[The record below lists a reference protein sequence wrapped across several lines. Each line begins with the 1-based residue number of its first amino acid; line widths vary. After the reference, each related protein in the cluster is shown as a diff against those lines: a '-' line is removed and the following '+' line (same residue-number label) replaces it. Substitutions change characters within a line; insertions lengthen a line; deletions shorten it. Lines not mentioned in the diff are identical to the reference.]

1 MKTTPQIAPSAPL
14 LPSNPFKFALYFIR
28 KFKWGIIAMALFE
41 ATQATCQILIP
52 YAVKNFIDIV
62 SKLSSPS
69 LATWEILKDPMW
81 FFVSLSI
88 GILIFSRASGTT
100 LVIIGPAL
108 RRKVRQE
115 LYHYLQFH
123 SHRFFMGSFAGT
135 LANRIS
141 EVSMG
146 VNHSLWTVLFDFW
159 PVMISFSV
167 SLFLVSQVNDSLF
180 IFLATWI
187 FIYVGVSFALATR
200 CRKYAKAFAST
211 RSQVSGKIVDAVTNV
226 INTKM
231 FSKLGFERDHL
242 SKYLN
247 LEVDAARKTFWF
259 MEKMRWFQFISTLIL
274 QIGIISFALKIWI
287 DGVISVGSFSM
298 VTGLSLLIIN
308 DARGLS
314 RRFLEFFEYIG
325 NIADGVSTIV
335 LPHEIIDDKQA
346 TNLKVDNGEIIFE
359 DVSFSHLPQK
369 TIFKNLNVVIPAGQ
383 RVGLVGFSGSGKT
396 TFANLI
402 LRFFN
407 VQVGKISIDKQDIAL
422 ATQDSLRAQISM
434 IPQEPM
440 LFHRSLMEN
449 IRYGKIDATDDEVIE
464 AAKRAKAHDFIIQHP
479 EGYKALV
486 GERGVKLSGGQR
498 QRIAIA
504 RAILK
509 NAPIL
514 ILDEATSSLDSITE
528 KAIQNGLEELM
539 KNKTVIVIAHRLST
553 IAHLDRI
560 LVFSQGEIIE
570 DGTHQELV
578 QMNGHYAKLWSMQV
592 GGFLPTAEQE
602 QIQEH

>member
-1 MKTTPQIAPSAPL
+1 MPNKIPTIA
-14 LPSNPFKFALYFIR
+14 I
-28 KFKWGIIAMALFE
+28 E
-41 ATQATCQILIP
+41 
-52 YAVKNFIDIV
+52 
-62 SKLSSPS
+62 
-69 LATWEILKDPMW
+69 E
-81 FFVSLSI
+81 
-88 GILIFSRASGTT
+88 
-100 LVIIGPAL
+100 
-108 RRKVRQE
+108 KVRRSCQSIKSIFLRKSPAKPMRE
-115 LYHYLQFH
+115 FTEMM
-123 SHRFFMGSFAGT
+123 RRDVPTAFFMGSFAGT

-146 VNHSLWTVLFDFW
+146 VNHSLWTILFDFW

-167 SLFLVSQVNDSLF
+167 SLFLVSQVNSSLF
-180 IFLATWI
+180 LFLGIWI
-187 FIYVGVSFALATR
+187 FVYVLVSFVLATR

-231 FSKLGFERDHL
+231 FSKLGFERTHL
-242 SKYLN
+242 SEYLN
-247 LEVDAARKTFWF
+247 LEVNAARKTFWF
-259 MEKMRWFQFISTLIL
+259 MEKMRWFQFTSTLIL

-287 DGVISVGSFSM
+287 DGAISVGAFSM

-325 NIADGVSTIV
+325 NITDGVSAIV
-335 LPHEIIDDKQA
+335 LPHEIIDEKNA
-346 TNLKVDNGEIIFE
+346 SNLVVKNGEIIFE
-359 DVSFSHLPQK
+359 NVSFSHLPQRYV
-369 TIFKNLNVVIPAGQ
+369 FKNLNVTIPPGQ

-407 VQVGKISIDKQDIAL
+407 LQDGKILIDKQNIAFS
-422 ATQDSLRAQISM
+422 TQDSLRAQISM

-440 LFHRSLMEN
+440 LFHRTLMEN
-449 IRYGKIDATDDEVIE
+449 IRYGKVDATDDEVIE
-464 AAKRAKAHDFIIQHP
+464 AAKRARAHDFIIQHP

-560 LVFSQGEIIE
+560 LVFNQGEIVE
-570 DGTHQELV
+570 DGSHQELV
-578 QMNGHYAKLWSMQV
+578 QLNGHYAKLWSMQV
-592 GGFLPTAEQE
+592 GGFLPSAEQE
-602 QIQEH
+602 HIQEH

>member
-1 MKTTPQIAPSAPL
+1 MTKSPITIAPTAPN
-14 LPSNPFKFALYFIR
+14 LPNNPFKFALYFIV
-28 KFKWGIIAMALFE
+28 KFKWGIMAMVLFE
-41 ATQATCQILIP
+41 ALQATCQILIP
-52 YAVKNFIDIV
+52 YAVKNFIDTV
-62 SKLSSPS
+62 NQLHSPS
-69 LATWEILKDPMW
+69 DATWEILKSPMT
-81 FFVSLSI
+81 FFVSLSL

-100 LVIIGPAL
+100 LVIIGPSI
-108 RRKVRQE
+108 RRMVRQQ

-159 PVMISFSV
+159 PVCISFSV
-167 SLFLVSQVNDSLF
+167 SLFLISQVNTSLF
-180 IFLATWI
+180 IFLAGWI
-187 FIYVGVSFALATR
+187 FIYVLVSFLLATR
-200 CRKYAKAFAST
+200 CRKYAKNFAAT

-226 INTKM
+226 LNTKM
-231 FSKLGFERDHL
+231 FSKLDFERKHL
-242 SKYLN
+242 SEYLN
-247 LEVDAARKTFWF
+247 SEVTAARKTFWF
-259 MEKMRWFQFISTLIL
+259 MEKMRWFQFTSTLIL
-274 QIGIISFALKIWI
+274 QIGIISFALNIWI
-287 DGVISVGSFSM
+287 NGGISVGAFSM

-308 DARGLS
+308 DARGLC

-325 NIADGVSTIV
+325 NISDGVSAIV
-335 LPHEIIDDKQA
+335 LPHEVID
-346 TNLKVDNGEIIFE
+346 TNDASKLIVKRGEIKFDNVTFAHQQQNAIF
-359 DVSFSHLPQK
+359 
-369 TIFKNLNVVIPAGQ
+369 TNLNVIIPAGQ

-407 VQVGKISIDKQDIAL
+407 LHAGKIFIDQQDI
-422 ATQDSLRAQISM
+422 TTCSQDSLRSQISM

-449 IRYGKIDATDDEVIE
+449 IRYGKNDATDEEVIE
-464 AAKRAKAHDFIIQHP
+464 AAKRAKAHDFIIKHP
-479 EGYKALV
+479 DGYNALV

-528 KAIQNGLEELM
+528 KAIQMGLEELM
-539 KNKTVIVIAHRLST
+539 KNKTVVVIAHRLST
-553 IAHLDRI
+553 ISHLDRI
-560 LVFSQGEIIE
+560 LVFDKGVIIE
-570 DGTHQELV
+570 DGSHQELL
-578 QMNGHYAKLWSMQV
+578 QKSSGHYAKLWNMQV
-592 GGFLPTAEQE
+592 GGFLPSAQE
-602 QIQEH
+602 